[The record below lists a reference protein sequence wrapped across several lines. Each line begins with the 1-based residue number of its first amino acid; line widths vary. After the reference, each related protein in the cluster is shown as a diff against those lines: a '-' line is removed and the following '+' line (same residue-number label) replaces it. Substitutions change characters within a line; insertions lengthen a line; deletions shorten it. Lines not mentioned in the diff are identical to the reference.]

1 MQQLCL
7 TAKAGEHA
15 SVVRCLL
22 SLLQTQL
29 SKLLALKQ
37 QRVQRL
43 TDMNTEVEKM
53 VRDTHYKVYS
63 VAQCLLRDCYS
74 NALVLCQHARQKP
87 LPVDFQRQ
95 YATVIIELDD
105 INKVR
110 VSYLASFPVRSAMR
124 KSIMCSICNLQLHF
138 DYSGGL
144 SSLCMWKA

>member
-1 MQQLCL
+1 MNMCKQLYL

-15 SVVRCLL
+15 SVVTCLL

-53 VRDTHYKVYS
+53 VRDLHYKVYS

-105 INKVR
+105 INKVC
-110 VSYLASFPVRSAMR
+110 VSYPVRSAV
-124 KSIMCSICNLQLHF
+124 NL
-138 DYSGGL
+138 S
-144 SSLCMWKA
+144 CV